1 MQTIQPTQTDQVITQ
16 LVNKYKD
23 SNIHQ
28 EKTNS
33 TKSIFLSKN
42 LTKHTLSKLSTF
54 CSKYSHFLTKASNLF
69 IKTLSVT
76 NKSTHK

>member
-28 EKTNS
+28 EKNQLY
-33 TKSIFLSKN
+33 KIHL
-42 LTKHTLSKLSTF
+42 
-54 CSKYSHFLTKASNLF
+54 
-69 IKTLSVT
+69 II
-76 NKSTHK
+76 